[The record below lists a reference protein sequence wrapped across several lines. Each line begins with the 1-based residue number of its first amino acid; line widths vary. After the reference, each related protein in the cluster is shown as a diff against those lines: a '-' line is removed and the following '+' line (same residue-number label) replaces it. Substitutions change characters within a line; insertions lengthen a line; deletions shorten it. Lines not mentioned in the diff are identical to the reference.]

1 MLKPS
6 IIIQN
11 KMFIKCF
18 FIKYRLSENTKL
30 LSVSVQGLRL
40 LEMFTIVHK
49 LMFSLVLF
57 KSMEEVF
64 AEK

>member
-1 MLKPS
+1 
-6 IIIQN
+6 
-11 KMFIKCF
+11 MFIKCF
-18 FIKYRLSENTKL
+18 FIKYRLSENAKL

-57 KSMEEVF
+57 KSMEEVC

>member
-6 IIIQN
+6 IIIQK

-18 FIKYRLSENTKL
+18 FIKYRLSENAKL

>member
-1 MLKPS
+1 
-6 IIIQN
+6 
-11 KMFIKCF
+11 MFIKCF